1 MRPQCGYPLTHS
13 GSWKATAAGL
23 RMSIGEWSTP
33 AWSHKADEESSTRDS
48 ESETAGTGSWC
59 VSGQVMEMPRMEC
72 SSLLEESK
80 KPGPGAWVKWVGSDF
95 RIGQHKYVIS
105 WNFPASVKQWYRCV
119 TCYPNKLRAF
129 RISGI
134 KPLPPSSLS
143 ARFSKLLA
151 TIFLS
156 SASYRADNCNSQL
169 PCKDNHTWTR
179 MSKLFS
185 RSLTSGHRSFP
196 FRFLA
201 PYWKI
206 LVHGSRTMST
216 SLLEIHPTL
225 LKMGKGPEIPTR

>member
-1 MRPQCGYPLTHS
+1 
-13 GSWKATAAGL
+13 
-23 RMSIGEWSTP
+23 
-33 AWSHKADEESSTRDS
+33 
-48 ESETAGTGSWC
+48 
-59 VSGQVMEMPRMEC
+59 MEMPRLEC
-72 SSLLEESK
+72 SSRLEESK
-80 KPGPGAWVKWVGSDF
+80 KPGPGAWGEVGGTRLQDRSAQVCYP
-95 RIGQHKYVIS
+95 IE
-105 WNFPASVKQWYRCV
+105 FPASVKPWYRCV

-134 KPLPPSSLS
+134 KPLPPSSLT
-143 ARFSKLLA
+143 ARFSELVA

-156 SASYRADNCNSQL
+156 SASYRADNCNFQL
-169 PCKDNHTWTR
+169 PCKDNQTWTR

-201 PYWKI
+201 PYWKF